1 MIGEETTIYTEKVI
15 CIKNNSSHIF
25 NIGEQYE
32 ITTVKFTSGRGAYQ
46 TYSQHN
52 GFFISRANFV
62 TLDEWRQMKLNEIG
76 I

>member
-1 MIGEETTIYTEKVI
+1 MKEETIICTEKVI
-15 CIKNNSSHIF
+15 CIKNTSGNTSF
-25 NIGEQYE
+25 TIGEQYE

>member
-1 MIGEETTIYTEKVI
+1 MKEETIICTEKVI
-15 CIKNNSSHIF
+15 CIKKHNRFIV
-25 NIGEQYE
+25 GEQYE

-52 GFFISRANFV
+52 GFFISRASFV
-62 TLDEWRQMKLNEIG
+62 TLDEWRQMKLNEMG